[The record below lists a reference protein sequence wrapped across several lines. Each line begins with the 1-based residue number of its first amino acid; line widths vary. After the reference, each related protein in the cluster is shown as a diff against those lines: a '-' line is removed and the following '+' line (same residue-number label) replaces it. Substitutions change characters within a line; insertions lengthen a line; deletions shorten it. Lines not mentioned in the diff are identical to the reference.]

1 MMAVRDVM
9 TTQLVTARTET
20 TVQELAHQMLVRRV
34 SGIPVTDGKGN
45 LLGMVSEGDLMRRT
59 EVGTDR
65 QAHRSWW
72 LRLFGDGADEAR
84 DYIKTHGATAAD
96 IMTREVITVRPED
109 DIATVAM
116 LLEKHHIKRAP
127 VVYEGKLQ
135 GIIARSDLLRG
146 LATHGPLNS
155 GATHSDREIRD
166 VLVKH
171 LHEQA
176 WSDSALIN
184 VTVNDGVVNLWGVYD
199 SEAQHDALL
208 VAARNTPGVQ
218 DVEDHLSLSLPT

>member
-1 MMAVRDVM
+1 MAVRDVM
-9 TTQLVTARTET
+9 TTQLVTARAET

-72 LRLFGDGADEAR
+72 LRLFGDGAEEAR

-96 IMTREVITVRPED
+96 VMTREVITVHPED

-127 VVYEGKLQ
+127 VVDEGKLL

-155 GATHSDREIRD
+155 GATHSDREIRAA
-166 VLVKH
+166 LVKH

-184 VTVNDGVVNLWGVYD
+184 VTVNEGVVNLWGVYD
-199 SEAQHDALL
+199 SEAQHDALM